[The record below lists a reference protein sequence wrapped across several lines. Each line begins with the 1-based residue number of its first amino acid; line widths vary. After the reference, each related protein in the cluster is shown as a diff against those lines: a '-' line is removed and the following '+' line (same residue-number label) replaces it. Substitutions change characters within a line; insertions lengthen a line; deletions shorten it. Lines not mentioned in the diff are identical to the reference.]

1 MNTDISN
8 HDLLLVNNKEELL
21 FEDVILESNEVDL
34 KALSQIDGYK
44 EVGYKDAI
52 YMGTVINSKRH
63 GKGVMKYRNVRQ
75 YEGFWDRDLRDGK
88 GFERYPNGNTYFG
101 QFKYG
106 KAHGKGV
113 YTWKNGEVY
122 DGEWDQGLK

>member
-1 MNTDISN
+1 
-8 HDLLLVNNKEELL
+8 
-21 FEDVILESNEVDL
+21 
-34 KALSQIDGYK
+34 
-44 EVGYKDAI
+44 
-52 YMGTVINSKRH
+52 MGTVINSKRH
-63 GKGVMKYRNVRQ
+63 GKGVMKYRNARQ

-113 YTWKNGEVY
+113 YTW
-122 DGEWDQGLK
+122 